1 MIIHITDPYLNDVKF
16 LGLIDGIEKLILYLS
31 KKL

>member
-1 MIIHITDPYLNDVKF
+1 MIIHITDPYLNDVNF